1 MMGSPAGRAA
11 TVSTGCASRRRV
23 APAGSARPVASTT
36 ARPMMARL
44 THSGMVARLIRDQRA
59 IEDHT
64 GTKKAKICPD
74 WSHALSNV
82 SMNMPDP
89 AERALALQDTI
100 ERAIEG
106 PDHHAG
112 ACCESGDHGEEA
124 YLVHGAPEAAE
135 PASDKIADE
144 TGAEPQA
151 HHRRDHAGRRDLR
164 NERQANGGEIELA
177 DGDDD
182 EIGKQ
187 PPPRRQIA

>member
-11 TVSTGCASRRRV
+11 TVSTAAASRRRV
-23 APAGSARPVASTT
+23 PPAGSARPVASTT

-44 THSGMVARLIRDQRA
+44 THSGMVARLIREQRA

-64 GTKKAKICPD
+64 GTKKAKICRD
-74 WSHALSNV
+74 RSHASRALGGGGCCN
-82 SMNMPDP
+82 SMNVPDP
-89 AERALALQDTI
+89 TERALALQDTF
-100 ERAIEG
+100 EGAIKG

-112 ACCESGDHGEEA
+112 ARRDSGDHGEEA
-124 YLVHGAPEAAE
+124 HLVHGAPEAAE

-164 NERQANGGEIELA
+164 NERQDN
-177 DGDDD
+177 
-182 EIGKQ
+182 
-187 PPPRRQIA
+187 